1 MLTLSP
7 DRSEN
12 PCGPS
17 RLKRREGHKIE
28 ADSGTNADKNAKS
41 LCSNYY

>member
-12 PCGPS
+12 PFYFFF
-17 RLKRREGHKIE
+17 KNKKIE
-28 ADSGTNADKNAKS
+28 TDSGTNVHKTPNISAPN
-41 LCSNYY
+41 CV